1 MMVGDG
7 RAAGG
12 WDDPVSFAGVVLSLR
27 LAPICGD
34 VISCRTMSEAIRA
47 KLVLRK
53 RGPDLPPRRI
63 PFAGLCLSLIHI

>member
-53 RGPDLPPRRI
+53 RGPDPVSYTHLTLPTTPYV
-63 PFAGLCLSLIHI
+63 

>member
-53 RGPDLPPRRI
+53 PVSYTHLTLPTILRV
-63 PFAGLCLSLIHI
+63 